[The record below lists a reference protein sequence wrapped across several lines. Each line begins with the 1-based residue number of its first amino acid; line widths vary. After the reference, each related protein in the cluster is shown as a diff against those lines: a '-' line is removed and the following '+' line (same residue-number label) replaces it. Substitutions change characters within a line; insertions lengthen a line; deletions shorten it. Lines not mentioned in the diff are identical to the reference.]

1 MSANRVLGRRP
12 RVGRPAGIACR
23 RSGLDQSCRT
33 APHRQV
39 RGLLL
44 ALGAAAVLALS
55 GCISPSYVDRGQEQ
69 SGETEVGG
77 QNGAPN
83 HIVRASYTQENGGAQ
98 ITARDWSAG
107 RARYAVHSPVTSDLQ
122 STMMNL
128 VVYQTHKAYE
138 ETPPQCVAVLPFKST
153 LTGSGEQAV
162 EREQLE
168 LVRRAFYGQLAPQ
181 SKRDIELSRIDF
193 VLAEMAE
200 PDRDDYRLVGRQ
212 LACDSLLVGTVLSYG
227 SNFFGLYSRVAVGA
241 EVRLVRVEDGVV
253 LWEGRHVAQSHGGE
267 IPISP
272 VGLVL
277 SVLNAFTNMREE
289 QIYRVTNDLAWRLVN
304 TIPDNGPLD
313 PDQAYPAG
321 KPDTDEQLLV
331 LKNSPNGDFR
341 RVTARA
347 LNLRAGPGTNYPV
360 RRKLRRHDLV
370 RIVGTP
376 MNLGF
381 VPVATIDG
389 QVGFV
394 AANYLS
400 D

>member
-1 MSANRVLGRRP
+1 
-12 RVGRPAGIACR
+12 
-23 RSGLDQSCRT
+23 
-33 APHRQV
+33 
-39 RGLLL
+39 
-44 ALGAAAVLALS
+44 
-55 GCISPSYVDRGQEQ
+55 
-69 SGETEVGG
+69 
-77 QNGAPN
+77 
-83 HIVRASYTQENGGAQ
+83 
-98 ITARDWSAG
+98 
-107 RARYAVHSPVTSDLQ
+107 
-122 STMMNL
+122 
-128 VVYQTHKAYE
+128 
-138 ETPPQCVAVLPFKST
+138 
-153 LTGSGEQAV
+153 
-162 EREQLE
+162 
-168 LVRRAFYGQLAPQ
+168 
-181 SKRDIELSRIDF
+181 
-193 VLAEMAE
+193 
-200 PDRDDYRLVGRQ
+200 
-212 LACDSLLVGTVLSYG
+212 
-227 SNFFGLYSRVAVGA
+227 
-241 EVRLVRVEDGVV
+241 V

-321 KPDTDEQLLV
+321 KPDADEQLLV

-360 RRKLRRHDLV
+360 RRKLHRHDLV
-370 RIVGTP
+370 RIVGTS